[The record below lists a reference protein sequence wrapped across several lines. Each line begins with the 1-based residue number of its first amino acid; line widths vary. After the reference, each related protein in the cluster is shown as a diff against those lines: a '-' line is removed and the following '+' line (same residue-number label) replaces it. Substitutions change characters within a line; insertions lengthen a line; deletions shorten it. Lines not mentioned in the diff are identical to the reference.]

1 MKSTD
6 IPFSSNQSENIS
18 DPKLQHLVQD
28 IRSLQKIS
36 APENFEQ
43 LLAQRIRDSHSI
55 RLPWYKR
62 LFIPQID
69 GGFAF
74 PVYAYSSIATI
85 AVVVIGYYVISTT
98 INFEQHDMTVPTSIQ
113 STSKTNGNSNFQPP
127 SQPEFRQG
135 TTTSNK
141 PETKSEDARARGN
154 QFKSDDH
161 LSPESTPPNSDV
173 GKDGA
178 PNVSIQAV
186 PVNPSGQSATVD
198 EKSASKKPP
207 TPMKLEPARVQEEK
221 DVLIQSRGISEPE
234 EAGFE
239 TGAKAIVSD
248 SLRRLDSLLKVKRD
262 SLTHFKKK

>member
-6 IPFSSNQSENIS
+6 TSLSSNQSENIS

-28 IRSLQKIS
+28 LRSLQKIS
-36 APENFEQ
+36 APANFEQ

-85 AVVVIGYYVISTT
+85 AVVVLGYYVISTT
-98 INFEQHDMTVPTSIQ
+98 MNFEQSDMNVPTSIQ
-113 STSKTNGNSNFQPP
+113 SAPQTDGNSNFQPP

-135 TTTSNK
+135 TATGNK
-141 PETKSEDARARGN
+141 PDTKSEDARARGN
-154 QFKSDDH
+154 QLKSDDH
-161 LSPESTPPNSDV
+161 LSPESTAPNSDV
-173 GKDGA
+173 GKGA
-178 PNVSIQAV
+178 APKESFQAV
-186 PVNPSGQSATVD
+186 PVNPSVQSTTVD
-198 EKSASKKPP
+198 EKSASKKQP
-207 TPMKLEPARVQEEK
+207 TPMKLEPARALEEK
-221 DVLIQSRGISEPE
+221 DVMIQSRGISEPE
-234 EAGFE
+234 EAGLE
-239 TGAKAIVSD
+239 AGANTIVSD

-262 SLTHFKKK
+262 SLTQLKKK